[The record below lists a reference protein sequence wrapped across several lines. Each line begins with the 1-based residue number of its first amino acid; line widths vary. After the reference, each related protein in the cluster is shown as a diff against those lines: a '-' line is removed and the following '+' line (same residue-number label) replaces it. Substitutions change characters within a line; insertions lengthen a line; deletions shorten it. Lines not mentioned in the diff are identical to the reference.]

1 MERPVSWK
9 VLRLGAALAGIG
21 VAGAGADAAPA
32 DSGSP
37 GSGPAYVSPA
47 PLFNDE
53 SRLLASG
60 GHGHGGHGHWGPG
73 WGSPGWGPGWFPNVG
88 GCISATGP
96 FGYVSGSV
104 CV

>member
-1 MERPVSWK
+1 MERPATWK
-9 VLRLGAALAGIG
+9 VVTLGAAALTGLSVI
-21 VAGAGADAAPA
+21 GADAAQT

-37 GSGPAYVSPA
+37 GSGAVSPA
-47 PLFNDE
+47 PVFNDE

-60 GHGHGGHGHWGPG
+60 DGHGHGHGHWGPD
-73 WGSPGWGPGWFPNVG
+73 WGQGNWGPGWFPNVG
-88 GCISATGP
+88 GCVSATGP